1 MPRRRHDRRM
11 RDLVFDLR
19 RCGGLARSTQLREWG
34 HSPHRIR
41 AAVETGRVHRIG
53 RSWLA
58 LPDADPEARNAVAAR
73 GVLGGESALRS
84 YKIWVSERTG
94 TCVVSPPSASRLPS
108 LGRGTYRLRRDVAP
122 AATSPWR
129 VGVVDALTQHL
140 PRMTDRDHIVATL
153 DSALNRRLLTSEGL
167 ELVMRRMPRR
177 IRRLRRHLDLR
188 AESGLET
195 LLRLAIRDEGWSV
208 ESQVRVDGVGN
219 VDLVID
225 GWLVIEADGSQW
237 HDDHEAIER
246 DRERNSALVLR
257 GYRWHRFGYSQIM
270 HDLTGCVAVIRAL
283 LAGGRP
289 LRA

>member
-1 MPRRRHDRRM
+1 MPHRGHDRPM

-34 HSPHRIR
+34 HTPRRIR
-41 AAVETGRVHRIG
+41 EAVEAGRVHRIG
-53 RSWLA
+53 RLWLA
-58 LPDADPEARNAVAAR
+58 LPDADREARTAIAAR

-84 YKIWVSERTG
+84 YKIWVSECTG
-94 TCVVSPPSASRLPS
+94 TCVVSSPSASRLPT
-108 LGRGTYRLRRDVAP
+108 LDRGVYRLRRDVTP
-122 AATSPWR
+122 GPTKLWR
-129 VGVVDALTQHL
+129 VSVVDALTQHL
-140 PRMTDRDHIVATL
+140 PRMTERNHIVATL
-153 DSALNRRLLTSEGL
+153 DSALNRRLLTPEGL

-177 IRRLRRHLDLR
+177 IRRLRRRVDGR

-208 ESQVRVDGVGN
+208 ESQVRIDGVGR

-237 HDDHEAIER
+237 HDDHEAIGR

-270 HDLTGCVAVIRAL
+270 DDLAGCIEVIRAL
-283 LAGGRP
+283 LAGGAP
-289 LRA
+289 LKA